1 MQLMFDKTF
10 ISSLYDYRF
19 LTVFFTLFVDDFL
32 RLNEPVVN
40 VSFVHLTV
48 LLYLSFFPL
57 GFYTFS
63 YGF

>member
-40 VSFVHLTV
+40 VIFVHLTV